1 MKIIEAV
8 RLGFFGFMN
17 LRKDLGAMEILV
29 NGESVSAEN

>member
-8 RLGFFGFMN
+8 RLGVFGFMN
-17 LRKDLGAMEILV
+17 LREGLGAMEILV

>member
-17 LRKDLGAMEILV
+17 LREGLGAMEILV